1 MQRELASV
9 AEYRRP
15 GAPGTAGRPEGQ
27 PASASL
33 ARHTRG
39 GDGRERYPLIV
50 SDVITVTAAAAV
62 AGAAWRTTIAWA
74 LPLVLMLAAAGLY
87 RPRLRYSALDQVP
100 RVLAAVGLV
109 VATLACLPLP
119 VALTPHAFASRP
131 VAWLVVLTAGLLGN
145 RVLTYRWLYRRRA
158 RGGGRRTVVVGAGDV
173 GIRLAEILRAD
184 RSVGLVPVGLVGPAP
199 VVRRVL
205 PVPVLGP
212 VSDLDGIIERHR
224 PGALA
229 VTFAGN
235 PDAHL
240 VGTLRRCRRDGI
252 TVYVVPRLFE
262 LPVSCV
268 GAELVEGLP
277 LLRLRPDPASRW
289 RAALKRAMDIA
300 GAALGLLLLSPV
312 LAACALAV
320 RWESGRAGV
329 VFRQQRIGLSGKP
342 FTMMKFRSLTPGSTV
357 ESEKRWSIAHDARVG
372 RVGRVLRATSL
383 DELPQLLNVLRG
395 DMSLVGP
402 RPERPF
408 FVEQFARTHSGYAD
422 RHRVPAGITGW
433 AQIHGL
439 RGDTS
444 IEDRVRFD
452 NYYVENWSLGLDLK
466 IILRT
471 AAAMLSI
478 RRR

>member
-1 MQRELASV
+1 M
-9 AEYRRP
+9 
-15 GAPGTAGRPEGQ
+15 
-27 PASASL
+27 
-33 ARHTRG
+33 H
-39 GDGRERYPLIV
+39 
-50 SDVITVTAAAAV
+50 
-62 AGAAWRTTIAWA
+62 
-74 LPLVLMLAAAGLY
+74 AAAGLY

-158 RGGGRRTVVVGAGDV
+158 RGGGRPTVVVGAGDV

-320 RWESGRAGV
+320 RW
-329 VFRQQRIGLSGKP
+329 
-342 FTMMKFRSLTPGSTV
+342 SLTPGSTV

-471 AAAMLSI
+471 VAAMLSI